1 MAGVTIM
8 HAAICDDNSAELQ
21 NLKLKTESYLC
32 GVKYLRCAV
41 LTFDNINELFNA
53 LSKSAFDFVELDIEL
68 GNHQNGIE
76 AAQRI
81 NNLYPDIQI
90 IFVTSYL
97 KFYLDVYNAE
107 HTYFVEKNMIDD
119 LLPKAL
125 QKILYKK
132 EKMKAE
138 DTILVRCKGN
148 QYLIEKHN
156 ILYVEKKLRMVKF
169 NLSNS

>member
-1 MAGVTIM
+1 M

-32 GVKYLRCAV
+32 GVKNLRCVV

-90 IFVTSYL
+90 IFVTS
-97 KFYLDVYNAE
+97 
-107 HTYFVEKNMIDD
+107 
-119 LLPKAL
+119 
-125 QKILYKK
+125 
-132 EKMKAE
+132 
-138 DTILVRCKGN
+138 
-148 QYLIEKHN
+148 
-156 ILYVEKKLRMVKF
+156 
-169 NLSNS
+169 